1 MINRRF
7 LSMCY
12 VIADDRLD
20 MHDIML
26 FTGMYGFVERN
37 VNEEFVKKECGERR
51 NAVAY
56 KI

>member
-1 MINRRF
+1 
-7 LSMCY
+7 MCY
-12 VIADDRLD
+12 VIADDKLD

-37 VNEEFVKKECGERR
+37 VNEEFVKKECSERR